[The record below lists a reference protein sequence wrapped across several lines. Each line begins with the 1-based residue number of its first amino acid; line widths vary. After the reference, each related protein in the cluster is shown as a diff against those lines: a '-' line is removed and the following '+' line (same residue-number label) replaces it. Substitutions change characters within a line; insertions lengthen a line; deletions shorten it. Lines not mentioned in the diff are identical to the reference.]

1 MIRVSRLADY
11 GIGLMTQ
18 IAGARDV
25 LHSAH
30 SLSAS
35 LNLPLPTVSKLL
47 SALAKRGLLVAI
59 RGARGGYRL
68 GVDPARISV
77 ADIIQA
83 VDGPIALTQCLENG
97 PGACELEII
106 CPSRRGWSMIN
117 DAITRSLESVT
128 LADFGGIG
136 SASPQHRRETLEPV
150 VHGY

>member
-18 IAGARDV
+18 IASAQHV

-35 LNLPLPTVSKLL
+35 MNLPLPTVSKLL
-47 SALAKRGLLVAI
+47 SALARGGLLVAT
-59 RGARGGYRL
+59 RGARGGYKL
-68 GVDPARISV
+68 GAEPAQISV

-83 VDGPIALTQCLENG
+83 VDGPIALTECLENG
-97 PGACELEII
+97 PGSCDLEII
-106 CPSRRGWSMIN
+106 CPSRRGWSVIN
-117 DAITRSLESVT
+117 DAITRSLASVT
-128 LADFGGIG
+128 LADFGGFG
-136 SASPQHRRETLEPV
+136 DASPQPRRETLEPV